1 MFYNNSPPASW
12 QSRAH
17 DLRSCGASFDTPIF
31 AAYSFTTCQTTFSVI
46 PSPQTVPARQTRPNS
61 LPFVAPA
68 SFSQSSIVRFTQSG
82 TGTVRMRPFPTRSMM
97 AQCSSRRWRWSSVR
111 SDSSRRRS
119 PQPSKTARI
128 ARSRLLFGVPAF
140 GSCQRE
146 RACSAVNQFRKRT
159 PNLLDPF
166 TLRIPAA
173 SSGLSKPA
181 SAASSAS
188 LRHGRESHIRSSR
201 RHPAIFEVN
210 PVTGDNCLVEGQ
222 ARL

>member
-1 MFYNNSPPASW
+1 VA
-12 QSRAH
+12 
-17 DLRSCGASFDTPIF
+17 
-31 AAYSFTTCQTTFSVI
+31 
-46 PSPQTVPARQTRPNS
+46 
-61 LPFVAPA
+61 APA
-68 SFSQSSIVRFTQSG
+68 SPVGS
-82 TGTVRMRPFPTRSMM
+82 PTRYPPTVDKTKNPPLCTDSLWQKFQSCPPRERERLFGHPLCLWAECTGDLLQTLHKQVFAASMCKGDDRSGSIGRGW
-97 AQCSSRRWRWSSVR
+97 QRPLCTSRDADRRKTR

-146 RACSAVNQFRKRT
+146 RACSAVNQFPNLT

-188 LRHGRESHIRSSR
+188 LRTAASLTFVVPGASRRSSR
-201 RHPAIFEVN
+201 
-210 PVTGDNCLVEGQ
+210 
-222 ARL
+222 